1 MSSRQQPAQDG
12 VPMSFLDRL
21 RKKAEEL
28 DLETK
33 ARQLQEAATQA
44 AQQAREKA
52 GEFTAEHRDQIDGY
66 VETAGTK
73 IDQTTDHRFSDQIAK
88 VTQQVERGVDL
99 VADGYGPAA
108 GTATGAAAAAGAAT
122 GADDELFPAD
132 PDAPAPVSASPLEPP
147 EPIEAPSPVHAS
159 APSAAAADEPVS
171 SQDPSWAAAGEKV
184 DEPVE
189 EPVEEPV
196 DEKADEK
203 ADEPVDESLV
213 DTALEDTVLGLDHPP
228 VTPPH
233 HDEPAP
239 EDADAATI
247 RTARPPHGETS

>member
-1 MSSRQQPAQDG
+1 
-12 VPMSFLDRL
+12 MSFLDRL

-66 VETAGTK
+66 VETAGAK

-122 GADDELFPAD
+122 GTDDELFPAD

-147 EPIEAPSPVHAS
+147 EPIEPPAPVHAS

-171 SQDPSWAAAGEKV
+171 SQDPSWAAADK
-184 DEPVE
+184 P
-189 EPVEEPV
+189 
-196 DEKADEK
+196 ADEK
-203 ADEPVDESLV
+203 ADKPADEKAEEPVEQPAGEPADESLV

-239 EDADAATI
+239 EDADTATI
-247 RTARPPHGETS
+247 RSTRPPHGETS

>member
-1 MSSRQQPAQDG
+1 
-12 VPMSFLDRL
+12 MSFLDRL

-122 GADDELFPAD
+122 GTDDELFPAD

-147 EPIEAPSPVHAS
+147 EPIEPPTPVHAS

-171 SQDPSWAAAGEKV
+171 SQDPSWAAPG
-184 DEPVE
+184 
-189 EPVEEPV
+189 
-196 DEKADEK
+196 EK